1 MNQTTRRSF
10 LQAASVSRVAG
21 RAPAASP
28 ARIDCQSHLFSEEFL
43 RWLEKRPDSP
53 RVERVAGERYLIVG
67 PWRRR
72 VLPKHTDVAAKL
84 ADMDRAGVRLAA
96 LSINDPGP
104 ELFGRDSA
112 AVARELNDFIAD
124 VVSRHPDR
132 FLGLAVLPFD
142 PPEAMLKELERATSK
157 PDIKGILLYSNI
169 NGRFPDEEPFRPLFE
184 EAERR
189 GLPLL
194 LHPACPV
201 TYEATQGYE
210 MAAGL
215 GLMFDTTIALC
226 RIILAGLLEKHP
238 RLKLVC
244 PHTGGALPYLIGRVD
259 HQVAVLKRGGQHIR
273 RAPSHYLKQV
283 WFDTVNPLGLGIRY
297 VWQFAGPHKLLYASD
312 HPWVDPQLIVEQI
325 ESQRFPEADL
335 ERIWWRNATELFGL
349 KPEASQ

>member
-1 MNQTTRRSF
+1 MAGVARS
-10 LQAASVSRVAG
+10 
-21 RAPAASP
+21 APAASRV
-28 ARIDCQSHLFSEEFL
+28 RIDCQSHLFSEEFL
-43 RWLEKRPDSP
+43 RRLEKRRDSP
-53 RVERVAGERYLIVG
+53 RVERVGGERYLIVG

-72 VLPKHTDVAAKL
+72 ILPKHTDVQAKL
-84 ADMDRAGVRLAA
+84 ADMDGAGIRLAV

-104 ELFGRDSA
+104 ELFGGDSTV
-112 AVARELNDFIAD
+112 VARELNDFIAD
-124 VVSRHPDR
+124 VISRHPDR

-142 PPEAMLKELERATSK
+142 SPEAMLEELERATSR
-157 PDIKGILLYSNI
+157 PGIRGILLYSNI

-201 TYEATQGYE
+201 TYEATRGYE

-226 RIILAGLLEKHP
+226 RIILAGLLEKHT

-259 HQVAVLKRGGQHIR
+259 HQVMVLKRGGQHIR
-273 RAPSHYLKQV
+273 RAPSYYLKQV

-297 VWQFAGPHKLLYASD
+297 VSQFAGPHKLLFASD
-312 HPWVDPQLIVEQI
+312 HPWVDPRLIIEQI

-335 ERIWWRNATELFGL
+335 ERIYWRNARELFGL
-349 KPEASQ
+349 KSEVTQ